1 MINQNI
7 FASNKELNIIK
18 KIKNKGKKIVLCHGT
33 FDLIHP
39 GHINH
44 FEEAKS
50 LGMFW

>member
-33 FDLIHP
+33 LI
-39 GHINH
+39 
-44 FEEAKS
+44 
-50 LGMFW
+50 